1 MVRITLLNLHSLIG
15 FPAGSFKSIA
25 CTTIVE
31 SGLDVSTANTIVI
44 NGADRFGLAQLHQL
58 RGRVG
63 RSHHRAYAYLVA
75 PPRAAMTADAIKR
88 LEAIDS
94 LDALGSGFVLA
105 THDLEIRGAGELLGD
120 TQSGQIQE
128 IGFSLYTELLGR
140 AVESLQDGKEPDLEG
155 PLSAGID
162 INLHIPAMLPEDY
175 MPDVHL
181 RLILYKR
188 IASADSRE
196 QLKDLQVE
204 LIDRF
209 GLLPE
214 AAKNLMRIAAIKQD
228 ATMLGIEKIDASEA
242 GGYIQ
247 FGGGAKVDPVSL
259 VQLVQDDAETY
270 RLQSAHRLQFRVGLS
285 DTAQRFKFIEELLTL
300 LVAKPD
306 TDAQR
311 AMTG

>member
-1 MVRITLLNLHSLIG
+1 
-15 FPAGSFKSIA
+15 
-25 CTTIVE
+25 
-31 SGLDVSTANTIVI
+31 
-44 NGADRFGLAQLHQL
+44 
-58 RGRVG
+58 
-63 RSHHRAYAYLVA
+63 
-75 PPRAAMTADAIKR
+75 MTADAIKR

-94 LDALGSGFVLA
+94 LDDLGAGFVLA

-140 AVESLQDGKEPDLEG
+140 AVESLQGGQEPDLAG
-155 PLSAGID
+155 PLNAGID
-162 INLHIPAMLPEDY
+162 INLHLPALLPDDY

-214 AAKNLMRIAAIKQD
+214 AARNLMRIAAIKQD
-228 ATMLGIEKIDASEA
+228 AMMLGIEKIDASEA

-247 FGGGAKVDPVSL
+247 FSGQSRADPVSL
-259 VQLVQDDAETY
+259 VQLVQEDGQTY
-270 RLQSAHRLQFRVGLS
+270 RLQSAHRLQFRAELS
-285 DTAQRFKFIEELLTL
+285 DTIQRFKFIEELLTL

-306 TDAQR
+306 ADAQR
-311 AMTG
+311 AMAS

>member
-1 MVRITLLNLHSLIG
+1 L
-15 FPAGSFKSIA
+15 K
-25 CTTIVE
+25 
-31 SGLDVSTANTIVI
+31 
-44 NGADRFGLAQLHQL
+44 
-58 RGRVG
+58 
-63 RSHHRAYAYLVA
+63 
-75 PPRAAMTADAIKR
+75 
-88 LEAIDS
+88 
-94 LDALGSGFVLA
+94 
-105 THDLEIRGAGELLGD
+105 
-120 TQSGQIQE
+120 
-128 IGFSLYTELLGR
+128 
-140 AVESLQDGKEPDLEG
+140 DGKEPDLDG
-155 PLSAGID
+155 PLNAGID

-214 AAKNLMRIAAIKQD
+214 ATKNLMRIAAIKQD
-228 ATMLGIEKIDASEA
+228 ATILGIEKIDASEA

-247 FGGGAKVDPVSL
+247 FGSGAKVDPVALVRL
-259 VQLVQDDAETY
+259 VQEDGETY
-270 RLQSAHRLQFRVGLS
+270 RLQGAHRLQFRVDLS